1 MGRFLASLTLVA
13 SSALVPPAC
22 IAQAPASTP
31 PQIVATGTGEAT
43 VTPDRAT
50 VFIGVQTRSTTVGP
64 AAAENARRQRAILD
78 TLRAL
83 GLGTDQLAT
92 LNYSVS
98 PEMQYAPNQA
108 PKVTGYVVRNT
119 VRADL
124 RRIDDVGKVIDASL
138 AKGANEISSLQFT
151 SSKADS
157 IRRVALAAAVADA
170 RADAEA
176 IAKAA
181 GGTLGQLLEAT
192 TSSPPRPFQEIALGK
207 AMAAAAP
214 TPIEPGQQT
223 ISVTVSARWAFV
235 AAR

>member
-13 SSALVPPAC
+13 SGALVPPAC

-83 GLGTDQLAT
+83 GLGSDQLAT

-192 TSSPPRPFQEIALGK
+192 TSSLPRPFQEIALGK